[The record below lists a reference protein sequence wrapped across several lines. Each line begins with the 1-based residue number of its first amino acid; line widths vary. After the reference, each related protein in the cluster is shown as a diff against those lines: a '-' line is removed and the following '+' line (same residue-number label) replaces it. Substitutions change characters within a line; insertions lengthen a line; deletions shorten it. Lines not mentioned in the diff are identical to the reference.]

1 MQPIVVWHLLVC
13 LLIPLWEVLTQQG
26 HKVYDG
32 WEALEMTLVVVERTV
47 DLNLEVRTVVEG
59 EYWMHQV

>member
-1 MQPIVVWHLLVC
+1 M
-13 LLIPLWEVLTQQG
+13 PLWEVLTQQG

-47 DLNLEVRTVVEG
+47 DSNLEVRTVAEG